1 MRVEYIDELA
11 SLMKGYNLI
20 QDDIKKCTDILT
32 VCTSSYRKPLDPTP
46 ISDIR
51 LRFGKNNWIALR
63 EKLAVIMQHRLK
75 ELHERLE
82 FSKRTIVNLKVED
95 FE

>member
-20 QDDIKKCTDILT
+20 QDDIKKCTNILT
-32 VCTSSYRKPLDPTP
+32 VCTHNYMKPSNPTSM
-46 ISDIR
+46 SDIR
-51 LRFGKNNWIALR
+51 LRFGKNNWKALR
-63 EKLAVIMQHRLK
+63 EKLAVMMQHRLK